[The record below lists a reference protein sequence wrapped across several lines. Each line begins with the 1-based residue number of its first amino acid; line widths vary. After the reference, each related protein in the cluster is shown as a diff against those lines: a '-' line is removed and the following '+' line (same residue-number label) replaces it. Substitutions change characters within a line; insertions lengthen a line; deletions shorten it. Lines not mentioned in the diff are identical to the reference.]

1 MLCAKQMNRK
11 QSNTG
16 GKKKITK
23 KAKKKKKKQRSLLKY
38 SASFRPEN
46 KFLKAGFPASACCS
60 PQNVRA
66 AEGWE
71 EYVAE

>member
-16 GKKKITK
+16 GEKKITK
-23 KAKKKKKKQRSLLKY
+23 KVKKKNQRSLLKY

-71 EYVAE
+71 EYLAQ